1 MHFGFL
7 TPVLFDNLI
16 YANLAFGIL
25 LIVVRFTLDMRRKKP
40 EREETY
46 SESSQSHL
54 DDTNPSLAQD
64 NELKHRSKK

>member
-7 TPVLFDNLI
+7 TPQLFDYLI
-16 YANLAFGIL
+16 YANLAVGIL
-25 LIVVRFTLDMRRKKP
+25 LIVGRFTVDMRRRKP
-40 EREETY
+40 NREEIY
-46 SESSQSHL
+46 SESSQSQL